1 MKKLIS
7 ELEIRMSNA
16 LVEARYEY
24 SEIQLD
30 ILFYVMACLR
40 KDKDDRAVLN
50 YELDVA
56 ELENLRQKKI
66 HTSRLQEI
74 IEGMGNKPLSVR
86 TPDMTDPD
94 DFYSV
99 WLFQGAKYLKGKKV
113 LKVRLSELIVP
124 YLFDLSK
131 SFTSI
136 QLQSILLMTSKYAK
150 RIYQICAQWKNS
162 RNGESKIFEIDN
174 FKEMIGIDSNEYKQ
188 IGQLK
193 TSVLQIAVKQ
203 INQYSDLKVSY
214 EFIKKGRAFVQ
225 IKFTI
230 EDQKA
235 PQIPIDYRYNEK
247 QARAKIQL
255 EKLGIV
261 DEKLLGQILTQ
272 HLDGF
277 NKWLYDYQTGKF
289 KVATSP
295 AGHLLKTL
303 GLVTSK
309 PSTKAVK

>member
-1 MKKLIS
+1 MKKQPSDI
-7 ELEIRMSNA
+7 EIRMSNT

-30 ILFYVMACLR
+30 ILFYAMACLR
-40 KDKDDRAVLN
+40 KDKDGKAILN

-56 ELENLRQKKI
+56 ELENLRHKKI

-86 TPDMTDPD
+86 TPDMTDPE

-131 SFTSI
+131 SFTSV

-162 RNGESKIFEIDN
+162 KNGESKTFEIED
-174 FKEMIGIDSNEYKQ
+174 FKEMIGIAESEYKQ

-193 TSVLQIAVKQ
+193 TSVLDIAKKQ
-203 INQYSDLKVSY
+203 INQYSDLKISY
-214 EFIKKGRAFVQ
+214 ELVKKGRAFVQ
-225 IKFTI
+225 IKFSI

-247 QARAKIQL
+247 QARAKMQL

-261 DEKLLGQILTQ
+261 DENLLTQILTQ
-272 HLDGF
+272 HLEGF

-295 AGHLLKTL
+295 SGHLLKTL
-303 GLVTSK
+303 GLVASK
-309 PSTKAVK
+309 GPKKVI

>member
-1 MKKLIS
+1 MKKSPS

-16 LVEARYEY
+16 LIEARYEY

-30 ILFYVMACLR
+30 ILFYAMACLR
-40 KDKDDRAVLN
+40 KDKDDKAVLN
-50 YELDVA
+50 YELDVK

-66 HTSRLQEI
+66 DTSRVQEI

-131 SFTSI
+131 SFTSV

-162 RNGESKIFEIDN
+162 RNGESKIFGIDE
-174 FKEMIGIDSNEYKQ
+174 FKGMIGLSENEYRQ
-188 IGQLK
+188 VGELK
-193 TSVLQIAVKQ
+193 RYVLQIAVKQ
-203 INQYSDLKVSY
+203 INQYSDLKVSSS
-214 EFIKKGRAFVQ
+214 ITKLTR
-225 IKFTI
+225 
-230 EDQKA
+230 
-235 PQIPIDYRYNEK
+235 PIS
-247 QARAKIQL
+247 AI
-255 EKLGIV
+255 
-261 DEKLLGQILTQ
+261 
-272 HLDGF
+272 
-277 NKWLYDYQTGKF
+277 
-289 KVATSP
+289 
-295 AGHLLKTL
+295 
-303 GLVTSK
+303 
-309 PSTKAVK
+309 

>member
-1 MKKLIS
+1 MKKS
-7 ELEIRMSNA
+7 VTELEIRMSNA

-30 ILFYVMACLR
+30 ILFYAMACLK
-40 KDKDDRAVLN
+40 KDKDGKAVLN

-66 HTSRLQEI
+66 DTSRLQEI

-86 TPDMTDPD
+86 TPDMTDPE

-113 LKVRLSELIVP
+113 LKVRLSDLIVP

-162 RNGESKIFEIDN
+162 RNGESKIFKIDE
-174 FKEMIGIDSNEYKQ
+174 FKEMIGIGENEYRQ
-188 IGQLK
+188 IGELK
-193 TSVLQIAVKQ
+193 RYVLQIAVKQ
-203 INQYSDLKVSY
+203 INLYSDLKIDY
-214 EFIKKGRAFVQ
+214 EFIKKGRSFVQ
-225 IKFTI
+225 IKFSI

-235 PQIPIDYRYNEK
+235 PQIPVDYRYNEK
-247 QARAKIQL
+247 QARAKMQL

-261 DEKLLGQILTQ
+261 SEKLLGEILTN

-277 NKWLYDYQTGKF
+277 NKWFYDYQTGKF
-289 KVATSP
+289 KVSTSP
-295 AGHLLKTL
+295 SGHLLKTL
-303 GLVTSK
+303 GLVESK
-309 PSTKAVK
+309 AAIK